1 LKGPLSNRERWGG
14 RIDYVELLDTTLRDG
29 SQTRGVTF
37 TLHDKVRVAQLLDE
51 LGIDIIEA
59 GWPGS
64 NPKDSAV
71 FTALKE
77 AGLSRSRVAAFGST
91 RRKEVRAE
99 QDRSLN
105 AIVDADVPV
114 AVIFGKSW
122 TLHVTEVLRCSLE
135 ENLRMVTESVEYL
148 TDHGLEVVFDA
159 EHFFDGYKEAPQYAL
174 SVLKGAVDGGART
187 VVLCDTNGGTLP
199 HEVERIVGEVKRGL
213 GDGVKLGI
221 HTHND
226 TGCAVANSLL
236 AVKEG
241 VRHVQGT
248 MIGLGERCGNA
259 DLTQIIPTLVLKMG
273 FDCLGG
279 KAREKLRRLREMALT
294 VSELTGFPV
303 LPNHPYIGR
312 NAFAH
317 KAGVHIDAVLKTPR
331 AYEHV
336 DPSSVGNER
345 SFSVSELAGRSAIVE
360 AAKRL
365 GLALSKEESG
375 RVLEV
380 VKRLEAEGYHLEG
393 AEATVSLVL
402 LRALGRLKE
411 PFRLVSWNVETG
423 CDGGSLTSRATVT
436 VSVGDLVVSSSGQG
450 VGPVHALDVALRR
463 ALVSRFRE
471 LEEIGLSNYEVSVVD
486 SGEGTSAAVRVYTEF
501 RRGHRIW
508 STTALSRNVVDASVK
523 ALVDGYVYALV
534 LGDLEKSAERGIRPA
549 GHRVGRY
556 TL

>member
-1 LKGPLSNRERWGG
+1 MQSYLRRLLADQARGGG

-51 LGIDIIEA
+51 LGMDIIEA

-64 NPKDSAV
+64 NPKDSEV
-71 FTALKE
+71 FRALRE

-91 RRKEVRAE
+91 RRKGVRAE

-105 AIVDADVPV
+105 AIVEADVPV

-122 TLHVTEVLRCSLE
+122 TLHVTEVLRCSLD
-135 ENLRMVTESVEYL
+135 ENLMMVTESVEYL
-148 TDHGLEVVFDA
+148 VDHGLEVVFDA
-159 EHFFDGYKEAPQYAL
+159 EHFFDGYKESPGYAL
-174 SVLKGAVDGGART
+174 SVLRCAAEGGART

-199 HEVERIVGEVKRGL
+199 HEVERIVGEVMEEL
-213 GDGVKLGI
+213 GGRVRLGI
-221 HTHND
+221 HTHDD

-241 VRHVQGT
+241 ARHVQGT

-259 DLTQIIPTLVLKMG
+259 DLTQVVPTLVLKMG

-279 KAREKLRRLREMALT
+279 NAREKLPRLREVALT

-303 LPNHPYIGR
+303 PPNHPYIGR

-360 AAKRL
+360 AARRL
-365 GLALSKEESG
+365 GLSLTKEEAG
-375 RVLEV
+375 RVLEE
-380 VKRLEAEGYHLEG
+380 VKRVEAEGNHLEG
-393 AEATVSLVL
+393 AEATVALVL
-402 LRALGRLKE
+402 LRALGMLKE
-411 PFRLVSWNVETG
+411 PFRLISWSVETG
-423 CDGGSLTSRATVT
+423 YDGGSLRSRATVT
-436 VSVGDLVVSSSGQG
+436 VSVGESIVSSSGHG

-471 LEEIGLSNYEVSVVD
+471 LEEIGLSNYKVSVID
-486 SGEGTSAAVRVYTEF
+486 SGNGTSAGVRVYTEF

-534 LGDLEKSAERGIRPA
+534 IGDREGSA
-549 GHRVGRY
+549 GRA
-556 TL
+556 